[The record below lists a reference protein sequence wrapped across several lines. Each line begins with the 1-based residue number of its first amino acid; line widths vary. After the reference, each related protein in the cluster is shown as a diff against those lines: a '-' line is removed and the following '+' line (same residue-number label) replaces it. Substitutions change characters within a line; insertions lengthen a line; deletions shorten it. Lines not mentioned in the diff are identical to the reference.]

1 MALQRVVR
9 ERARRAE
16 LTRRRRVR
24 IHVGGARGASHAAD
38 RVPGVLSDRA
48 LLAGGGRVV
57 VGIGVSRRALPA
69 ARRPRPRNPV
79 PMLDLAVLA
88 RCRGVGVE
96 VCVSCGAIG
105 ADGRAAARAL
115 PRGASR
121 TACSRVEVV
130 VILSLRAT
138 VLVRP
143 SATRQGARPG
153 RAYRVA
159 GVATCGAGTGVLAH
173 GALGAGRR
181 RVGVTVRSA
190 RRALRAGNLAVVFGV
205 SPRPARNTRCARIGV
220 DVRLAGRAQGA
231 AREVVRDGG
240 AGLTAHVL
248 VATGR
253 PCPHENLADRLTNA
267 AQMPA
272 VIVRLTRL
280 RDEARVG
287 RGRAGDAGRARI
299 GVEVG
304 HAGRAQRALCH
315 AGRGESSGCARHAPG
330 GRVTIVIVHPHRAVH
345 AVHRRV

>member
-48 LLAGGGRVV
+48 LLAGSGRVV

-69 ARRPRPRNPV
+69 ARRPRPGNPV
-79 PMLDLAVLA
+79 TMLYLAVLT

-96 VCVSCGAIG
+96 VSVSCGAIG

-143 SATRQGARPG
+143 SATRQGARPK

-181 RVGVTVRSA
+181 RVGVTVRGA

-205 SPRPARNTRCARIGV
+205 SPRPARNTRRARIGV

-248 VATGR
+248 VAAGR
-253 PCPHENLADRLTNA
+253 PCSHENL
-267 AQMPA
+267 
-272 VIVRLTRL
+272 
-280 RDEARVG
+280 
-287 RGRAGDAGRARI
+287 
-299 GVEVG
+299 
-304 HAGRAQRALCH
+304 
-315 AGRGESSGCARHAPG
+315 
-330 GRVTIVIVHPHRAVH
+330 
-345 AVHRRV
+345 